1 MSIVE
6 LLRADREAGAKILER
21 DYKPRLLAVARR
33 LGVDATEAEA
43 LAYRAIEDAVRAIDG
58 YTEQSAF
65 FPWLCKIMANCH
77 SKDVRRKS
85 HATVDFV
92 AEPPER
98 PADAERADGSQAIV
112 EAVDAG
118 LLRDAIDALPPEMR
132 EAVILRYFMDLPIVK
147 MAKLLSLPIGTV
159 KSRLYYAR
167 VALGRRLDG
176 KLAKR
181 LAMALLAV
189 LFAGLGAWAAV
200 KLLPTTYYWKPG
212 KTLSRY
218 DDRANWSAEGPDGA
232 PAEALPGAEDNL
244 FGSGDYAFDI
254 RGHETLLG
262 WETPRDWDNH
272 YLVVANGALRFCGD
286 VSTHTGEVTIEDGG
300 ELTFLKGSTYTPAI
314 FSKGKWTTRVK
325 KGGVFNLF
333 GSFRGYS
340 YRIIVEEGARA
351 TLNPQYWGG
360 TDASEQ
366 ADNTVENRGELN
378 LPQGLVW
385 QQGGSSAERH
395 SVFIRQVA
403 GRLNVGGRVAKAP
416 SVRNMMTLGI
426 ELSGGEVGVS
436 GDVSF
441 AADRAVISGDV
452 RFVLS
457 DGARLDLT
465 AFVLDGDAK
474 ASFSGRGRVL
484 LPEAMRARVV
494 AAEGVE
500 VRYGTDRGDRGEK
513 VLRGGETLEVVEDL
527 ELANGIVTLA
537 GADEA
542 LPTIHV
548 AKGAVLSVPGDTRF
562 GNVRL
567 KVEGTLAA
575 SSEGDLVLGYAG
587 AGEETRFAVEIDGGT
602 VSNAFGNIDFF
613 SPDCGGTV
621 RPAGASRLDGAT
633 LWTDADHAFN
643 FGRNNPE
650 DARVAIAIRRTV
662 LPYRGGTYYIAGGV
676 SLDFADGARLYRKDA
691 ALEKADLIVKGAA
704 RLYFGPGTDL
714 HYGAAANAFGSVGN
728 GGLSFIPSVDGYPA
742 LVLDGATF
750 WYHHPNTIRGA
761 CRAVLCATNA
771 TYEVRALSWNYT
783 NPFKGFRSVDVAG
796 RLRVRPAADV
806 GKLALDG
813 IDDPTD
819 IRLPADVP
827 LTGGGVIAP
836 ANNLEPQGGN

>member
-1 MSIVE
+1 MSI
-6 LLRADREAGAKILER
+6 ADEIR
-21 DYKPRLLAVARR
+21 DDSEKGARR
-33 LGVDATEAEA
+33 IEAEYKTRLCAIAANLGLDWSEAEA
-43 LAYRAIEDAVRAIDG
+43 LVYNTIDEAVKSIDR
-58 YTEQSAF
+58 YEERSQF
-65 FPWLCKIMANCH
+65 FPWLVKIMVNIH
-77 SKDVRRKS
+77 GKMTRRKS
-85 HATVDFV
+85 HERVEYASDVPDV
-92 AEPPER
+92 PSGSGER
-98 PADAERADGSQAIV
+98 PAGESVI
-112 EAVDAG
+112 EAVDGEMLKEAIE
-118 LLRDAIDALPPEMR
+118 LLPREMK
-132 EAVILRYFMDLPIVK
+132 EAVVLHYFMDMPILKV
-147 MAKLLSLPIGTV
+147 AKILSVPVGTV
-159 KSRLYYAR
+159 KARLHYAR
-167 VALGRRLDG
+167 VV
-176 KLAKR
+176 LAKR
-181 LAMALLAV
+181 LK
-189 LFAGLGAWAAV
+189 AGKIAAWLGVICLTALGAWAAV
-200 KLLPTTYYWKPG
+200 KFIPRTYYWRPG
-212 KTLSRY
+212 SSMARY
-218 DDRANWSAEGPDGA
+218 DEPSNWSTEGLAGA
-232 PAEALPGAEDNL
+232 PAKELPGADASL
-244 FGSGDYAFDI
+244 YGSGNYAFDI
-254 RGHETLLG
+254 SGDVDRTLFG
-262 WETPRDWDNH
+262 WNTPEDWDNH

-314 FSKGKWTTRVK
+314 FSEGKWTTRVK

-360 TDASEQ
+360 TGASEQ
-366 ADNTVENRGELN
+366 ADNLVENRGELN
-378 LPQGLVW
+378 LPRGLVW
-385 QQGGSSAERH
+385 LQGGGSAERY

-403 GRLNVGGRVAKAP
+403 GRLNIGGRVAKAP
-416 SVRNMMTLGI
+416 SVRNMMKLGI
-426 ELSGGEVGVS
+426 ELSGGEVCVS

-441 AADRAVISGDV
+441 AADSAVISGDV
-452 RFVLS
+452 RFALA

-465 AFVLDGDAK
+465 SFVFRGGSK
-474 ASFSGRGRVL
+474 ASVAGRGLVL
-484 LPEAMRARVV
+484 VPEAMRGHVS
-494 AAEGVE
+494 AAGGVE
-500 VRYGTDRGDRGEK
+500 VRYGAGRGDRGEK
-513 VLRGGETLEVVEDL
+513 VLRGGETLEVAEDL
-527 ELANGIVTLA
+527 WLPNGIVTLA
-537 GADEA
+537 GADGA

-548 AKGAVLSVPGDTRF
+548 AKGAVLAVPGDTRF

-796 RLRVRPAADV
+796 RLRVRSAADV

-827 LTGGGVIAP
+827 LTGGGVIVP
-836 ANNLEPQGGN
+836 ANDLKPQGGN